1 MFSQEAS
8 RLQVELSAAPTSFFM
23 TAHPLQGGLRARPFH
38 LLVLAVQGHIGD
50 LGPNLWFLVI
60 RAVAKRRNP
69 RSLTACANVKVTT
82 EELQAI
88 RLRARAEGLTVSE
101 WGRLKLLS
109 ALDVDPI
116 VRTMMAE
123 FLGMRRIVLALYTEL
138 RRGGKDL
145 SQAAIDNLVSDTEY
159 RKYAMA
165 DRRIR
170 ETLNIPQEID
180 PKLAAEQKGTQQH
193 P

>member
-1 MFSQEAS
+1 MI
-8 RLQVELSAAPTSFFM
+8 
-23 TAHPLQGGLRARPFH
+23 H
-38 LLVLAVQGHIGD
+38 
-50 LGPNLWFLVI
+50 
-60 RAVAKRRNP
+60 AVAKRRNP

-138 RRGGKDL
+138 RRGKDL

-170 ETLNIPQEID
+170 ETLNIPQEVD
-180 PKLAAEQKGTQQH
+180 PKLVAEQKGTQEH